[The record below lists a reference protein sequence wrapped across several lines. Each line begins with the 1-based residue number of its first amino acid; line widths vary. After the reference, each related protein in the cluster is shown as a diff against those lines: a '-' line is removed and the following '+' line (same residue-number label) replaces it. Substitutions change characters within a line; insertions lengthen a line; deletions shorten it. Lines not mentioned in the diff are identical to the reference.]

1 MEDKVFLF
9 GDFYSESKISK
20 LDKMKM
26 YDTKT
31 QYEINMNEYI
41 DEVYDNEDSMKIL
54 WDRYKAH
61 ILEEEK
67 IKGKDVSQFT
77 REEMIGLFSSIYT
90 TSSNVKASVYSFLSN
105 YIAWRISAKGDKINN
120 VFNSINQDELC
131 IINGNA
137 LKKKLV
143 AIEELDYICEEFEK
157 YYTDN
162 INMYISLVLA
172 RYGIMGKDLC
182 EMVNLKF
189 KDVHEDNM
197 IVDIISEDG
206 VVKEYPI
213 DEIFIKWVNKAKEE
227 LMKEEGSKEVIENS
241 YVIAKS
247 KEALA
252 RNTRDNKANPETVY
266 THHNKIF
273 KETKTRKI
281 SFNLLKKS
289 RMIELLIK
297 NYRSKSVINTSD
309 ILEVV
314 RMFNPESSA
323 GSWNTLKNDYEAV
336 TGDKVFKLSTRR
348 ALKID
353 VVDNNPIE
361 TAEKMYIDIFEGWD
375 MPVVHEPKKKKPT
388 GRPKK
393 ESEEDIEELLK
404 I

>member
-1 MEDKVFLF
+1 MEDKIFLF
-9 GDFYSESKISK
+9 GEFYNNSEITDVDKIIMC
-20 LDKMKM
+20 DNR
-26 YDTKT
+26 TR
-31 QYEINMNEYI
+31 YEINMNEYI
-41 DEVYDNEDSMKIL
+41 NEIYDNKDSMTVL

-61 ILEEEK
+61 VLEEEK
-67 IKGKDVSQFT
+67 IKGKDVFNFT

-105 YIAWRISAKGDKINN
+105 YVSWIISAKGVKINN
-120 VFNSINQDELC
+120 VFNSINQEEVC
-131 IINGNA
+131 QINGIA
-137 LKKKLV
+137 LKKKLI
-143 AIEELDYICEEFEK
+143 AIEELDYICEEFSEHFDS
-157 YYTDN
+157 Y
-162 INMYISLVLA
+162 MYISLILA

-189 KDVHEDNM
+189 KDVHEDSM

-213 DEIFIKWVNKAKEE
+213 DEIFIKWVNRAKEE
-227 LMKEEGSKEVIENS
+227 LMKEEGSKEIIENS

-247 KEALA
+247 KEALV
-252 RNTRDNKANPETVY
+252 RNTGDNRVNPETVY

-273 KETKTRKI
+273 KETKIRKI

-297 NYRSKSVINTSD
+297 NHRSKGAINTSD
-309 ILEVV
+309 VLEVM
-314 RMFNPESSA
+314 RIFNPESTP

-336 TGDKVFKLSTRR
+336 TGDKVSTLTTRR

-361 TAEKMYIDIFEGWD
+361 TAEKMCKDIFEGWD
-375 MPVVHEPKKKKPT
+375 MPVVHEPKKKKPA

-393 ESEEDIEELLK
+393 ESEQNIEELLK
-404 I
+404 A